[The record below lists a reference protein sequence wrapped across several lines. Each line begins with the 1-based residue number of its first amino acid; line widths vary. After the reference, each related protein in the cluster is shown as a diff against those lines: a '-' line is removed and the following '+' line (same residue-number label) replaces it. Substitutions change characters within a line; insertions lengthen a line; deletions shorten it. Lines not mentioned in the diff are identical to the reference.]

1 VADAKRAGATLYRV
15 KVLTEQEWF
24 RLREIRLSALNESP
38 EAFLSSLAR
47 EAAYREE
54 QWRAEFTRGEWAVVV
69 TSDRAVGLVGAT
81 RESHMPVDERYLEY
95 IWVAPGSRRS
105 GVASM
110 LLRTVLDHLRDS
122 GVLTVWLWILDGNE
136 RAMRLYQRFGF
147 ISTNERQPLTANP
160 ARNEE
165 RLRLSLR

>member
-1 VADAKRAGATLYRV
+1 VADAERADVTLYRV
-15 KVLTEQEWF
+15 EVLTEEEWF
-24 RLREIRLSALNESP
+24 RLRDIRLSALRESP
-38 EAFLSSLAR
+38 DAFLSSFAH

-54 QWRAEFTRGEWAVVV
+54 RWRAEFARGEWAVAV
-69 TSDRAVGLVGAT
+69 TSNRAVGLVGAT
-81 RESHMPVDERYLEY
+81 RESHTPGDERYLEY

-147 ISTNERQPLTANP
+147 FSTNERQPLTANP
-160 ARNEE
+160 ARSEE
-165 RLRLSLR
+165 RMRLSLR

>member
-1 VADAKRAGATLYRV
+1 VADAERADVTLYRV
-15 KVLTEQEWF
+15 EVLTEEEWF
-24 RLREIRLSALNESP
+24 RLRDIRLSALAESP
-38 EAFLSSLAR
+38 DAFLSSFAR

-54 QWRAEFTRGEWAVVV
+54 RWRAEFARGEWAVVV

-81 RESHMPVDERYLEY
+81 RESRTPADERYLEY

-110 LLRTVLDHLRDS
+110 LLRTVLDRLRDS

-136 RAMRLYQRFGF
+136 RAMHLYRRFGF
-147 ISTNERQPLTANP
+147 RSTNERQPLTADP
-160 ARNEE
+160 ARSEE

>member
-1 VADAKRAGATLYRV
+1 
-15 KVLTEQEWF
+15 
-24 RLREIRLSALNESP
+24 
-38 EAFLSSLAR
+38 
-47 EAAYREE
+47 
-54 QWRAEFTRGEWAVVV
+54 
-69 TSDRAVGLVGAT
+69 
-81 RESHMPVDERYLEY
+81 
-95 IWVAPGSRRS
+95 
-105 GVASM
+105 M